1 MAGRTQR
8 RRKGAA
14 LPTALSRLAGAAI
27 GRAPLRSRLP
37 NPPPVFVGRVRE
49 LSHLGAALERAPVV
63 VACGPGGIG
72 KTSLVVKALHDQG
85 LRTADAAISIG
96 VSPTDRTGEEAVHG
110 ILAALGERV
119 GARGLGPGALQ
130 DREALLAT
138 CIDLADALDACVVID
153 DLHHA
158 EAPLLEELLVCALT
172 YARRGRFLATS
183 RTMPLAP
190 ALATQTLVL
199 GPMAPPELATL
210 ARRAAPDLTEQ
221 EATALA
227 DEAAGSPFWLFQR
240 LALGRSADPALGS
253 SLVSGLPAGVAAFV
267 LALAHLEVPLPHD
280 ALDALGVPAPSP
292 AAIARLV
299 QRGLVEQSVAGVR
312 LHGVARTALASGD
325 GAAVADAL
333 ARSALPALRIEA
345 VRLCI
350 VAGRLEDAARVLEG
364 STGEVLRAGLAPR
377 LWQVLAEVRDARFT
391 ADKLAC
397 AVDLGGGAA
406 AEWALALAPPA
417 APRERLDWLTVLA
430 RAGRLEEAGRAAE
443 ELAAQDSTVAAEAL
457 LVAVRARASRGDARH
472 ALALAES
479 LRGAAAE
486 QGRPEL
492 VALADAWAARAS
504 VMTGE
509 HARALELVTALG
521 TRDRRG
527 PGDLEREID
536 TQRAVVFSNLGR
548 QRSSRAALERAGA
561 SGIVSAEQLGAR
573 ERLARRSN
581 DLMETGRL
589 DEARALLDELAP
601 MARRSEELFAFA
613 CMNELR
619 LAVARGDLDGAG
631 RHLARLEEAVRAS
644 GSGYWALWL
653 ASPRHYLGV
662 LGALP
667 FDTELA
673 ASPTDFPLSRA
684 LAAWHEVASTGRAD
698 RLAREPRTDVIDA
711 AIALELARA
720 AAALVGGEPRRSV
733 EAAREAIAMAR
744 GEGLV
749 LWEADARVAAMEAAL
764 VGGGREL
771 GAAVDDLDA
780 LRAGF
785 GSSRYDA
792 EASWF
797 RELARGRSKAD
808 AATFDALAASP
819 RTGAAERRS
828 RALLGTE
835 TRLDRVDQQIVEHAR
850 ALLGLE
856 SLRRAAPSPRPG
868 LGLDPTQ
875 GRVVLPRGRTIDLSG
890 RPMLMRL
897 LTALFDAG
905 GEASK
910 EALVAAVWGIA
921 DYHPLRDDKRL
932 QVAVRRLRVLLEPGR
947 GDPPIVE
954 TTEHG
959 YRLAAGLP
967 VYRTAAV

>member
-1 MAGRTQR
+1 MPA
-8 RRKGAA
+8 
-14 LPTALSRLAGAAI
+14 ALSRLAGVTA

-49 LSHLGAALERAPVV
+49 LSLLGAALERAPVV
-63 VACGPGGIG
+63 LACGPGGIG

-85 LRTADAAISIG
+85 PGTAQRAICIG
-96 VSPTDRTGEEAVHG
+96 VSPTDRSGEQAVHE
-110 ILAALGERV
+110 ILVALGERV

-138 CIDLADALDACVVID
+138 CIDLADALDACIVID

-158 EAPLLEELLVCALT
+158 EAPLLEELLTCALT
-172 YARRGRFLATS
+172 YARRCRFLVTS
-183 RTMPLAP
+183 RTLPLAP
-190 ALATQTLVL
+190 ALAPQTLVL
-199 GPMAPPELATL
+199 GPMEPRELAAL
-210 ARRAAPDLTEQ
+210 ARHASPDLTER
-221 EATALA
+221 EAAA
-227 DEAAGSPFWLFQR
+227 IAGEAAGSPFWLFQR
-240 LALGRSADPALGS
+240 LALGRSASPARGP
-253 SLVSGLPAGVAAFV
+253 SLVTGLAPDVAAFV
-267 LALAHLEVPLPHD
+267 LALAHLEVPLPLD
-280 ALDALGVPAPSP
+280 ALDALGVPAPP
-292 AAIARLV
+292 PDAIDRLV
-299 QRGLVEQSVAGVR
+299 QRGLVEQGPGGVR
-312 LHGVARTALASGD
+312 LHGVARTALAAGD
-325 GAAVADAL
+325 GTAVAEAL
-333 ARSALPALRIEA
+333 ARSPTPALRIEA
-345 VRLCI
+345 VRLWI
-350 VAGRLEDAARVLEG
+350 AAGRLDEAVRVLEG
-364 STGEVLRAGLAPR
+364 SAGEVLHAGLAPR
-377 LWQVLAEVRDARFT
+377 LWQVLAEAQDTRLS

-406 AEWALALAPPA
+406 AEWALALPPPV
-417 APRERLDWLTVLA
+417 APRQRLDWLTVLA
-430 RAGRLEEAGRAAE
+430 RAGRLEEAARTAE
-443 ELAAQDSTVAAEAL
+443 ELAARDETVAAEAL
-457 LVAVRARASRGDARH
+457 LVAVRARASRGDAQH

-479 LRGAAAE
+479 LRGAAARE
-486 QGRPEL
+486 RRPEL
-492 VALADAWAARAS
+492 VALADAWAARAC

-509 HARALELVTALG
+509 HARALDLVTALG
-521 TRDRRG
+521 TRDSHG
-527 PGDLEREID
+527 PAALEREID

-561 SGIVSAEQLGAR
+561 NGIVSAEQLGAR

-589 DEARALLDELAP
+589 AEARGLLDELAP

-619 LAVARGDLDGAG
+619 LAVARGDLEGAG

-667 FDTELA
+667 FDAEVA

-698 RLAREPRTDVIDA
+698 RLGREPRTDVIDA
-711 AIALELARA
+711 AIAQGLAHA
-720 AAALVGGEPRRSV
+720 AAALVGGEPRRSLD
-733 EAAREAIAMAR
+733 EAREAIAMAR
-744 GEGLV
+744 GEGLA
-749 LWEADARVAAMEAAL
+749 LWEADARVAAIEATL
-764 VGGGREL
+764 VGGSADL

-780 LRAGF
+780 LTAGF
-785 GSSRYDA
+785 GPSRYDA
-792 EASWF
+792 EVSWF
-797 RELARGRSKAD
+797 RELARGRAKAD

-835 TRLDRVDQQIVEHAR
+835 TRLDRVDQRIVEHAR

-875 GRVVLPRGRTIDLSG
+875 GKVVLPRGRTIDLSG

-910 EALVAAVWGIA
+910 EALVEAVWGIG

-932 QVAVRRLRVLLEPGR
+932 QVAVRRLRVLLEPAR
-947 GDPPIVE
+947 GGPPIVE